1 MMTIQNFNFY
11 NPTRILFGQG
21 QIDKIDKYIPQDA
34 KVLITYGGGSV
45 KRYGTFEKVIKALG
59 RRQWGEFGG
68 IEPNPVYETLLKAVD
83 KIKNEG
89 FNFILAVGGGSVI
102 DGTKFIAAAAQFPGN
117 PMDIFAKGV
126 GQGIAIQDAL
136 PFATVLTLPATASE
150 MNSGGVI
157 TFKEKKAKLS
167 FGSPHTFPQFSV
179 LDPELTYTLPQRQL
193 NNGICD
199 AFVHVLEAYL
209 TQPIGAM
216 IQDGWSETALR
227 SLISLSPQLK
237 EGLNDYQ
244 VRANF
249 MWTCTQALNG
259 FMSPGVPE
267 DWSTHSLG
275 HEITAFNG
283 TDHAKTLTPIIL
295 ATMKVRKEEKF
306 AKIVQYAENVWN
318 VQDGSDEEKYQAAIK
333 ATEDFFKS
341 VDMPVRLEE
350 IGVSAEDVDYLVQQ
364 LENHQMTALG
374 ENKCQSLEISRQIYQ
389 TAL

>member
-1 MMTIQNFNFY
+1 MAIHNFNFY

-21 QIDKIDKYIPQDA
+21 QIEKIDKYIPKQA
-34 KVLITYGGGSV
+34 KILITYGGGSV
-45 KRYGTFEKVIKALG
+45 KRFGTLAKVLTALG
-59 RRQWGEFGG
+59 DRQYAEFGG
-68 IEPNPVYETLLKAVD
+68 IEPNPVYETLMKAVD
-83 KIKNEG
+83 KIKKEG
-89 FNFILAVGGGSVI
+89 FDYILAVGGGSVI
-102 DGTKFIAAAAQFPGN
+102 DGTKFIAAVAKFPGDPIN
-117 PMDIFAKGV
+117 IFAKGV
-126 GQGIAIQDAL
+126 GQGQAIQEAL
-136 PFATVLTLPATASE
+136 PFASVLTLPATASE

-157 TFKEKKAKLS
+157 TFKEKQAKLS
-167 FGSPHTFPQFSV
+167 FGSPYTFPQFSV

-209 TQPIGAM
+209 TQPIEAM

-227 SLISLSPQLK
+227 TLIKLSPQIK
-237 EGLNDYQ
+237 EGHNDYA

-267 DWSTHSLG
+267 DWSTHNLG

-295 ATMKVRKEEKF
+295 ATMKVRKDEKF
-306 AKIVQYAENVWN
+306 AKIVQYAENVW
-318 VQDGSDEEKYQAAIK
+318 QIQAGDDEAKYQAAIQ

-341 VDMPVRLEE
+341 VDMPVRLAE
-350 IGVSAEDVDYLVQQ
+350 IGVNAEDIDYLVQQ
-364 LENHQMTALG
+364 LECHQMTALG
-374 ENKCQSLEISRQIYQ
+374 ENRSQTLEISRQIYQ